1 MLYIMAENGFWD
13 RVQDL
18 LHGNSLRWL
27 SREVGLNQ
35 YTLQTSKNR
44 NTVPKA
50 DTLQKISDIY
60 DVSVEWLLSGDENYS
75 EKDTLTREPG
85 SLYHVPSKTFSKHDA
100 ASNEK
105 IIYLPVLSQKLSTR
119 HGAELREEIGT
130 GEYIPVMKRLVA
142 AYDSK
147 SLRAVEVSGDSMTN
161 INLMNGDIV
170 IFSQDFIAGNGIY
183 VISVDGEAFVKRLEI
198 DKFQRVIKIHSENIK
213 YPEPNIVPF
222 DNEVMKIEGKVVAW
236 FHCHP
241 Y

>member
-1 MLYIMAENGFWD
+1 MNENEFWE

-18 LHGNSLRWL
+18 LHGNPLRWL

-44 NTVPKA
+44 NTIPKA
-50 DTLQKISDIY
+50 DTLQKIANIY

-75 EKDTLTREPG
+75 EKDTVTREPG
-85 SLYHVPSKTFSKHDA
+85 SLYHVPSKTFNEYETT
-100 ASNEK
+100 SNEK
-105 IIYLPVLSQKLSTR
+105 IIYLPLLSQMVST
-119 HGAELREEIGT
+119 GYSTDLIKEIGT

-147 SLRAVEVSGDSMTN
+147 SLRAVEAIGDSMTD

-170 IFSQDFIAGNGIY
+170 IFSQNLVAGNGVY

-222 DNEVMKIEGKVVAW
+222 DNEVMRIEGKVVAW
-236 FHCHP
+236 FHCLP
-241 Y
+241 

>member
-1 MLYIMAENGFWD
+1 MLSIMDENGFWD

-44 NTVPKA
+44 NTIPKA
-50 DTLQKISDIY
+50 DTLQNIADIY
-60 DVSVEWLLSGDENYS
+60 DVSVEWLLSGDESYS
-75 EKDTLTREPG
+75 EKDTITGEPS
-85 SLYHVPSKTFSKHDA
+85 SLYHVPSKTLNKYE
-100 ASNEK
+100 NEK
-105 IIYLPVLSQKLSTR
+105 IIYLPVLSQKVA
-119 HGAELREEIGT
+119 AEYGTELIEKNRT

-147 SLRAVEVSGDSMTN
+147 SLRAVEVSGDSMTDV
-161 INLMNGDIV
+161 NLMNGDIV
-170 IFSQDFIAGNGIY
+170 IFSQNLVAGNGIY
-183 VISVDGEAFVKRLEI
+183 VISVDGEALVKRLEI
-198 DKFQRVIKIHSENIK
+198 DKFQRVIRIHSENIK

-222 DNEVMKIEGKVVAW
+222 DNDVMRIEGKVVAW